1 MQKFFTIF
9 ASPEVKN
16 RSNTSHYVF
25 SKPKMDKKQKKSLRR
40 HLLVIYIF
48 YFLALAAGF
57 IHSFVPHVSSSLAT
71 GWQAASEDIRM
82 QEKHGIAQHTYFL
95 AARLQNDQSN
105 EILFPIETGHASI
118 STEAEYTGV
127 NIYVKTDENSDPTVV
142 RALNKI
148 NYTLLL
154 FIPALLAKL
163 SILILVAL
171 IINILRKSV
180 RDEQPLPGRI
190 IIYTR
195 AVGFLLILAEVCAGF
210 GVYIYHEGSP
220 LQVAASFPLN
230 YWNIVMAILVLF
242 SAEVFSI
249 GSRLSEEQKLTI

>member
-1 MQKFFTIF
+1 
-9 ASPEVKN
+9 
-16 RSNTSHYVF
+16 
-25 SKPKMDKKQKKSLRR
+25 MDKKQKKSLRR

-95 AARLQNDQSN
+95 AARLQNAQSD
-105 EILFPIETGHASI
+105 ETLFPIETGHASI

-142 RALNKI
+142 RTLNRI
-148 NYTLLL
+148 NYILLL
-154 FIPALLAKL
+154 SIPALLAKL

-171 IINILRKSV
+171 IINILCKSV

-190 IIYTR
+190 IIYQSTTR
-195 AVGFLLILAEVCAGF
+195 TFLED
-210 GVYIYHEGSP
+210 SP

>member
-1 MQKFFTIF
+1 
-9 ASPEVKN
+9 
-16 RSNTSHYVF
+16 
-25 SKPKMDKKQKKSLRR
+25 MDKKQKKSLRR

-95 AARLQNDQSN
+95 AARLQNAQSD
-105 EILFPIETGHASI
+105 ETLFPIETGHASI

-127 NIYVKTDENSDPTVV
+127 NIYVKTDGNSDPTVV
-142 RALNKI
+142 RTLNRI
-148 NYTLLL
+148 NYILLL
-154 FIPALLAKL
+154 SIPALLAKL

-195 AVGFLLILAEVCAGF
+195 AVGVLLILAEVCT
-210 GVYIYHEGSP
+210 GVGSYIYQSTTRTFLEDSP

>member
-1 MQKFFTIF
+1 
-9 ASPEVKN
+9 
-16 RSNTSHYVF
+16 
-25 SKPKMDKKQKKSLRR
+25 MDKKQKKSLRR

-95 AARLQNDQSN
+95 AARLQNAQSD
-105 EILFPIETGHASI
+105 ETLFPIETGHASI

-142 RALNKI
+142 RTLNRI
-148 NYTLLL
+148 NYILLL
-154 FIPALLAKL
+154 SIPALLAKL

-195 AVGFLLILAEVCAGF
+195 AVCT
-210 GVYIYHEGSP
+210 GVGSYIYQSTTRTFLEDSP

>member
-82 QEKHGIAQHTYFL
+82 QENTVS
-95 AARLQNDQSN
+95 R
-105 EILFPIETGHASI
+105 
-118 STEAEYTGV
+118 
-127 NIYVKTDENSDPTVV
+127 NIPTFWRPGCKT
-142 RALNKI
+142 
-148 NYTLLL
+148 
-154 FIPALLAKL
+154 
-163 SILILVAL
+163 
-171 IINILRKSV
+171 
-180 RDEQPLPGRI
+180 
-190 IIYTR
+190 TR
-195 AVGFLLILAEVCAGF
+195 AMKF
-210 GVYIYHEGSP
+210 
-220 LQVAASFPLN
+220 
-230 YWNIVMAILVLF
+230 F
-242 SAEVFSI
+242 S
-249 GSRLSEEQKLTI
+249 R

>member
-1 MQKFFTIF
+1 
-9 ASPEVKN
+9 
-16 RSNTSHYVF
+16 
-25 SKPKMDKKQKKSLRR
+25 MDKKQKKSLRR

-82 QEKHGIAQHTYFL
+82 QEKHGM
-95 AARLQNDQSN
+95 ARLQNAQSD
-105 EILFPIETGHASI
+105 ETLFPIETGHASI

-142 RALNKI
+142 RTLNRI
-148 NYTLLL
+148 NYILLL
-154 FIPALLAKL
+154 SIPALLAKL

-195 AVGFLLILAEVCAGF
+195 AVGFLLILAEVCT
-210 GVYIYHEGSP
+210 GVGSYIYQSTTRTFLEDSP

>member
-1 MQKFFTIF
+1 
-9 ASPEVKN
+9 
-16 RSNTSHYVF
+16 
-25 SKPKMDKKQKKSLRR
+25 MDKKQKKSLRR

-95 AARLQNDQSN
+95 AARLQNAQSD
-105 EILFPIETGHASI
+105 ETLFPIETGHASI

-142 RALNKI
+142 RTLNRI
-148 NYTLLL
+148 NYILLL
-154 FIPALLAKL
+154 SIPALLAKL

-195 AVGFLLILAEVCAGF
+195 AVGFLLILAEVCT
-210 GVYIYHEGSP
+210 
-220 LQVAASFPLN
+220 
-230 YWNIVMAILVLF
+230 
-242 SAEVFSI
+242 
-249 GSRLSEEQKLTI
+249 GSRLLYLPEYDPDVSRRFAPASRRLVPAQLLEHRHGDSGTLLGRGLLDRIPVERRAKTHDLKKK

>member
-1 MQKFFTIF
+1 MQNFFTIF

-95 AARLQNDQSN
+95 AARLQNDQSD
-105 EILFPIETGHASI
+105 ETLFPIETGHASI
-118 STEAEYTGV
+118 STEADAHTLEEILAAKEQGLPVLEALMLPVESVFESLPLLVVEPWVEQHLYNGCPTSRYPAADGRYRVRNAAGQFLGLANIVQGV
-127 NIYVKTDENSDPTVV
+127 LRVEK
-142 RALNKI
+142 
-148 NYTLLL
+148 L
-154 FIPALLAKL
+154 FIER
-163 SILILVAL
+163 
-171 IINILRKSV
+171 N
-180 RDEQPLPGRI
+180 
-190 IIYTR
+190 
-195 AVGFLLILAEVCAGF
+195 
-210 GVYIYHEGSP
+210 
-220 LQVAASFPLN
+220 
-230 YWNIVMAILVLF
+230 
-242 SAEVFSI
+242 
-249 GSRLSEEQKLTI
+249 

>member
-1 MQKFFTIF
+1 
-9 ASPEVKN
+9 
-16 RSNTSHYVF
+16 
-25 SKPKMDKKQKKSLRR
+25 MDKKQKKSLRR

-95 AARLQNDQSN
+95 AARLQNAQSD
-105 EILFPIETGHASI
+105 ETLFPIETGHASI

-142 RALNKI
+142 RTLNRI
-148 NYTLLL
+148 NYILLL
-154 FIPALLAKL
+154 SIPALLAKL

-195 AVGFLLILAEVCAGF
+195 AVGFLLILAESAPESALIFTRVRPGRFSKIRPCK
-210 GVYIYHEGSP
+210 SP
-220 LQVAASFPLN
+220 PR
-230 YWNIVMAILVLF
+230 
-242 SAEVFSI
+242 
-249 GSRLSEEQKLTI
+249 SRSTTGTSSWRFWYSSRPRSSRSDPG

>member
-1 MQKFFTIF
+1 
-9 ASPEVKN
+9 
-16 RSNTSHYVF
+16 
-25 SKPKMDKKQKKSLRR
+25 MDKKQKKSLRR

-95 AARLQNDQSN
+95 AARLQNAQSD
-105 EILFPIETGHASI
+105 ETLFPIETGHASI

-142 RALNKI
+142 RTLNRI
-148 NYTLLL
+148 NYILLL
-154 FIPALLAKL
+154 SIPALLAKL

-190 IIYTR
+190 IIYQSTTR
-195 AVGFLLILAEVCAGF
+195 TFLED
-210 GVYIYHEGSP
+210 SP

>member
-1 MQKFFTIF
+1 
-9 ASPEVKN
+9 
-16 RSNTSHYVF
+16 
-25 SKPKMDKKQKKSLRR
+25 MDKKQKKSLRR

-95 AARLQNDQSN
+95 AARLQNAQSD
-105 EILFPIETGHASI
+105 ETLFPIETGHASI

-142 RALNKI
+142 RTLNRI
-148 NYTLLL
+148 NYILLL
-154 FIPALLAKL
+154 SIPALLAKL

-195 AVGFLLILAEVCAGF
+195 AVGFLLILA
-210 GVYIYHEGSP
+210 P
-220 LQVAASFPLN
+220 ASRR
-230 YWNIVMAILVLF
+230 LVPAQLLEHRHGD
-242 SAEVFSI
+242 SGTLLGRGLLDRIPVERRAKTHD
-249 GSRLSEEQKLTI
+249 LKKK

>member
-1 MQKFFTIF
+1 
-9 ASPEVKN
+9 
-16 RSNTSHYVF
+16 
-25 SKPKMDKKQKKSLRR
+25 MDKKQKKSLRR

-95 AARLQNDQSN
+95 AARLQNAQSD
-105 EILFPIETGHASI
+105 ETLFPIETGHASI

-142 RALNKI
+142 RTLNRI
-148 NYTLLL
+148 NYILLL
-154 FIPALLAKL
+154 SIPALLAKL

-195 AVGFLLILAEVCAGF
+195 AVVPADSGRSL
-210 GVYIYHEGSP
+210 HR
-220 LQVAASFPLN
+220 
-230 YWNIVMAILVLF
+230 
-242 SAEVFSI
+242 
-249 GSRLSEEQKLTI
+249 SRLLYLPEYDPDVSRRFAPASRRLVPAQLLEHRHGDSGTLLGRGLLDRIPVERRAKTHDLKKK

>member
-16 RSNTSHYVF
+16 RSNTSITY
-25 SKPKMDKKQKKSLRR
+25 SANRKWTKNRKKSLRR

-95 AARLQNDQSN
+95 AARLQNAQSD
-105 EILFPIETGHASI
+105 ETLFPIETGHASI

-127 NIYVKTDENSDPTVV
+127 NIYVKTDENSDPTV
-142 RALNKI
+142 
-148 NYTLLL
+148 
-154 FIPALLAKL
+154 
-163 SILILVAL
+163 S
-171 IINILRKSV
+171 
-180 RDEQPLPGRI
+180 G
-190 IIYTR
+190 
-195 AVGFLLILAEVCAGF
+195 
-210 GVYIYHEGSP
+210 H
-220 LQVAASFPLN
+220 
-230 YWNIVMAILVLF
+230 
-242 SAEVFSI
+242 
-249 GSRLSEEQKLTI
+249 

>member
-1 MQKFFTIF
+1 
-9 ASPEVKN
+9 
-16 RSNTSHYVF
+16 
-25 SKPKMDKKQKKSLRR
+25 MDKKQKKSLRR

-95 AARLQNDQSN
+95 AARLQNAQSD
-105 EILFPIETGHASI
+105 ETLFPIETGHASI

-142 RALNKI
+142 RTLNRI
-148 NYTLLL
+148 NYILLL
-154 FIPALLAKL
+154 SIPALLAKL

-180 RDEQPLPGRI
+180 RGR
-190 IIYTR
+190 TTP
-195 AVGFLLILAEVCAGF
+195 AGA
-210 GVYIYHEGSP
+210 YHHLHACRRVPADSGRS
-220 LQVAASFPLN
+220 LHR
-230 YWNIVMAILVLF
+230 
-242 SAEVFSI
+242 
-249 GSRLSEEQKLTI
+249 SRLLYLPEYDPDVSRRFAPASRRLVPAQLLEHRHGDSGTLLGRGLLDRIPVERRAKTHDLKKK

>member
-1 MQKFFTIF
+1 
-9 ASPEVKN
+9 
-16 RSNTSHYVF
+16 
-25 SKPKMDKKQKKSLRR
+25 MDKKQKKSLRR

-95 AARLQNDQSN
+95 AARLQNAQSD
-105 EILFPIETGHASI
+105 ETLFPIETGHASI

-127 NIYVKTDENSDPTVV
+127 NISVKTDENSDPTVV
-142 RALNKI
+142 RTLNRI
-148 NYTLLL
+148 NYILLL
-154 FIPALLAKL
+154 SIPALLAKL

-195 AVGFLLILAEVCAGF
+195 AVGFLLILAEVCT
-210 GVYIYHEGSP
+210 GVGSYIYQSTTRTFLEDSP

>member
-1 MQKFFTIF
+1 
-9 ASPEVKN
+9 
-16 RSNTSHYVF
+16 
-25 SKPKMDKKQKKSLRR
+25 MDKKQKKSLRR

-95 AARLQNDQSN
+95 AARLQNAQSD
-105 EILFPIETGHASI
+105 ETLFPIETGHASI

-142 RALNKI
+142 RTLNRI
-148 NYTLLL
+148 NYILLL
-154 FIPALLAKL
+154 SIPALLAKL

-195 AVGFLLILAEVCAGF
+195 AVGFLLSCGEPPPRPIRKSAPESALIFTRVRPGRFSKIRPCK
-210 GVYIYHEGSP
+210 SP
-220 LQVAASFPLN
+220 PR
-230 YWNIVMAILVLF
+230 
-242 SAEVFSI
+242 
-249 GSRLSEEQKLTI
+249 SRSTTGTSSWRFWYSSRPRSSRSDPG

>member
-1 MQKFFTIF
+1 
-9 ASPEVKN
+9 
-16 RSNTSHYVF
+16 
-25 SKPKMDKKQKKSLRR
+25 MDKKQKKSLRR

-95 AARLQNDQSN
+95 AARLQNAQSD
-105 EILFPIETGHASI
+105 ETLFPIETGHASI

-127 NIYVKTDENSDPTVV
+127 NIYVKTDENSDPTAV
-142 RALNKI
+142 RTLNRI
-148 NYTLLL
+148 NYILLL
-154 FIPALLAKL
+154 SIPALLAKL

-190 IIYTR
+190 IIYTCR
-195 AVGFLLILAEVCAGF
+195 RVPADSGRSL
-210 GVYIYHEGSP
+210 HR
-220 LQVAASFPLN
+220 
-230 YWNIVMAILVLF
+230 
-242 SAEVFSI
+242 
-249 GSRLSEEQKLTI
+249 SRLLYLPEYDPDVSRRFAPASRRLVPAQLLEHRHGDSGTLLGRGLLDRIPVERRAKTHDLKKK

>member
-1 MQKFFTIF
+1 
-9 ASPEVKN
+9 
-16 RSNTSHYVF
+16 
-25 SKPKMDKKQKKSLRR
+25 MDKKQKKSLRR

-95 AARLQNDQSN
+95 AARLQNAQSD
-105 EILFPIETGHASI
+105 ETLFPIETGHASI

-142 RALNKI
+142 RTLNRI
-148 NYTLLL
+148 NYILLL
-154 FIPALLAKL
+154 SIPALLAKL

-180 RDEQPLPGRI
+180 RDEQPLPGR
-190 IIYTR
+190 T
-195 AVGFLLILAEVCAGF
+195 FLED
-210 GVYIYHEGSP
+210 SP

>member
-1 MQKFFTIF
+1 
-9 ASPEVKN
+9 
-16 RSNTSHYVF
+16 
-25 SKPKMDKKQKKSLRR
+25 MDKKQKKSLRR

-95 AARLQNDQSN
+95 AARLQNAQSD
-105 EILFPIETGHASI
+105 ETLFPIETGHASI

-142 RALNKI
+142 RTLNRI
-148 NYTLLL
+148 NYILLL
-154 FIPALLAKL
+154 SIPALLAKL

-195 AVGFLLILAEVCAGF
+195 AVGFWPKSAPESALIFTRVRPGRFSKIRPCK
-210 GVYIYHEGSP
+210 SP
-220 LQVAASFPLN
+220 PR
-230 YWNIVMAILVLF
+230 
-242 SAEVFSI
+242 
-249 GSRLSEEQKLTI
+249 SRSTTGTSSWRFWYSSRPRSSRSDPG

>member
-1 MQKFFTIF
+1 MYMVFTLL
-9 ASPEVKN
+9 N
-16 RSNTSHYVF
+16 QRSDSIS
-25 SKPKMDKKQKKSLRR
+25 SKKLTKKLVY
-40 HLLVIYIF
+40 HLYFMELLV
-48 YFLALAAGF
+48 
-57 IHSFVPHVSSSLAT
+57 SVMKTSKKRSS
-71 GWQAASEDIRM
+71 
-82 QEKHGIAQHTYFL
+82 
-95 AARLQNDQSN
+95 
-105 EILFPIETGHASI
+105 
-118 STEAEYTGV
+118 
-127 NIYVKTDENSDPTVV
+127 VV
-142 RALNKI
+142 L
-148 NYTLLL
+148 
-154 FIPALLAKL
+154 LLAKL

-195 AVGFLLILAEVCAGF
+195 AVGFLLILAEVCTGVGF
-210 GVYIYHEGSP
+210 YIYQSTTRTFLEDSP